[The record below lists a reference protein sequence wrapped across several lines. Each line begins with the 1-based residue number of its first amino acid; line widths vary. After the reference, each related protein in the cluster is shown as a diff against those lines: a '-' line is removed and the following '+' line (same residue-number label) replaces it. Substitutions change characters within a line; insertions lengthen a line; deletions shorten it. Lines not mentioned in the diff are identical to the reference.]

1 MEDLVHCDFLSL
13 KIYKKGN
20 WSLFSK
26 LFFQMDETTVIIG
39 NRFFKEIG
47 HLFLKK

>member
-1 MEDLVHCDFLSL
+1 MKDLVHCDFLSL

-26 LFFQMDETTVIIG
+26 LFFQMAETTVIIE
-39 NRFFKEIG
+39 NNFFKEIE
-47 HLFLKK
+47 HLLLKN